1 VAVTRVTTDGL
12 ADSAVNS
19 AKIGVDVITDSD
31 LANNSVTANEI
42 SNNAVTSNKIAANAV
57 TSAKL
62 DTNIAVSGNLD
73 ANVLRTASVKHTNNT
88 TAMTIDSSGNTTM
101 NGTLKSN
108 GGYELIAS
116 KVSGADNQLASSSV
130 IEFQNVFSNAY
141 LHYKVIIGW
150 YCHAGNSGENVELR
164 FMTGTNTQVT
174 DGHYRYHLDRYNT
187 GAGSTSTQSNYNSNT
202 STKAVIFRSVSGG
215 SNEQNVGCHGEF
227 TIINVGD
234 TTLGG
239 TNTARVFANNT
250 TNVYTPMLYGTTC
263 GFSINGSGY
272 ERQDIFC
279 RLNTSAV
286 DPYHYT
292 GFCFLTPASGES
304 KGTHIAVYGMRSS

>member
-1 VAVTRVTTDGL
+1 MAVTRVTTDGL

-141 LHYKVIIGW
+141 IQYKVIIGW

-174 DGHYRYHLDRYNT
+174 DAHYRYHLDRGDT
-187 GAGSTSTQSNYNSNT
+187 GNGQSSYNSNT

-215 SNEQNVGCHGEF
+215 SNEQNVGCHGELTLF
-227 TIINVGD
+227 NIGD

-239 TNTARVFANNT
+239 TNTARVFANNAT
-250 TNVYTPMLYGTTC
+250 GVYTPMLYGTMC
-263 GFSINGSGY
+263 GFSIQSSNY
-272 ERQDIFC
+272 ERQDVFC
-279 RLNTSAV
+279 RLNTGAQ

>member
-1 VAVTRVTTDGL
+1 MAVTRVSTDGL

-19 AKIGVDVITDSD
+19 AKIGVDVITDTD

-116 KVSGADNQLASSSV
+116 KVSGADNQLANSSV

-141 LHYKVIIGW
+141 IQYKVIIGW

-174 DGHYRYHLDRYNT
+174 DAHYRYHLDRGDT
-187 GAGSTSTQSNYNSNT
+187 GNGQSSYNSN
-202 STKAVIFRSVSGG
+202 SGTKAIVFRSVSGG
-215 SNEQNVGCHGEF
+215 SNEQNVGCHGELTLF
-227 TIINVGD
+227 NIGD

-239 TNTARVFANNT
+239 TNTARVYGAGGGT
-250 TNVYTPMLYGTTC
+250 GVYTPMLYGTMC
-263 GFSINGSGY
+263 GFSIQSSNY
-272 ERQDIFC
+272 ERQDVFC
-279 RLNTSAV
+279 RLNTSAQ